1 MGNLA
6 CYAHTFVRK
15 MVVYIDVSHA
25 HALTWLPLQGLLEHM
40 AKFKSGYVL
49 YYCLLFLNPLHPIA
63 AKCTRVIS
71 CPLHPTAAKC
81 TCVQLTAEGDTLPS
95 VRSYTKCQLLQK

>member
-15 MVVYIDVSHA
+15 MVVLYIDVSHA

-49 YYCLLFLNPLHPIA
+49 YYCLLFLNPLHP
-63 AKCTRVIS
+63 
-71 CPLHPTAAKC
+71 TAAKC
-81 TCVQLTAEGDTLPS
+81 TCMQLTAEGGEEP
-95 VRSYTKCQLLQK
+95 